1 MMNVRSLSVIVAAL
15 VAAILSAVAPQATR
29 AAGVGATVTSGM
41 EVGRDRYDAAWRS
54 IVSLQMSYA
63 VLPFPQLA
71 SHGCAGVLIRP
82 TIVLTAAHCTE
93 RGVSSG
99 AGTRALG
106 GTRRLAK
113 TTKRTY
119 GASVR
124 VVETIAYPGSVTSTY
139 GGPPPL
145 TFDLALLRLAEP
157 IPGAVPIAVIDASED
172 AAWGAGSGLA
182 SGAYIAGWGRT
193 RGYGSGRYVS
203 TDPRDLVAALTAKLE
218 HDEESPTNPD
228 GSPVNPEVLREVA
241 VPIVPDR
248 RCASTDSP
256 MGEGAPDFERRT
268 MLCIGRADT
277 KAGQES
283 DRIGACYGDSGGPL
297 VVPVA
302 DGSLRLVGITSWGR
316 DSGCNGLT
324 AYARVATARDWI
336 DATIRELETPSTT
349 VVAGA
354 VTGELVDA
362 DTLRLR
368 WPAVS
373 GPYERLSIVEERSAY
388 DEYFGGPFTSGS
400 ERLGP
405 RIKRALRRT
414 TVRRTL
420 GLTGEGS
427 TSFTVE
433 DVRPRR
439 SSAATSAYRVVATLA
454 SGRKVFGPRSFVRM
468 PVDDVAPT
476 APGLVRRVG
485 SYRGLVG
492 LLRWGSSTDDQC
504 VAGYML
510 EVRWPAWKPG
520 IWEAQHAE
528 RTRGCGGASEGESWF
543 EDLAPTTT
551 PTFDLR
557 RGTWLVRAVAVD
569 HAGNRGV
576 GPVSR
581 IRIPAYV
588 EDLGLES
595 ECRLVGPNVV
605 CTYPKDDY

>member
-1 MMNVRSLSVIVAAL
+1 MARTPGSNGDRTIAAIRSAAASLIARQGFEAMSMRQLAAEVGVQPAALYRYYPTQDVLPYQLMLTHLQAIIGAGEAARPACADPIQRLTAFVDNHIRYHLSERDSTHVSNMELRSLSEPRL
-15 VAAILSAVAPQATR
+15 GEIL
-29 AAGVGATVTSGM
+29 
-41 EVGRDRYDAAWRS
+41 
-54 IVSLQMSYA
+54 
-63 VLPFPQLA
+63 
-71 SHGCAGVLIRP
+71 
-82 TIVLTAAHCTE
+82 
-93 RGVSSG
+93 
-99 AGTRALG
+99 
-106 GTRRLAK
+106 
-113 TTKRTY
+113 
-119 GASVR
+119 
-124 VVETIAYPGSVTSTY
+124 
-139 GGPPPL
+139 
-145 TFDLALLRLAEP
+145 
-157 IPGAVPIAVIDASED
+157 
-172 AAWGAGSGLA
+172 
-182 SGAYIAGWGRT
+182 
-193 RGYGSGRYVS
+193 
-203 TDPRDLVAALTAKLE
+203 KL
-218 HDEESPTNPD
+218 
-228 GSPVNPEVLREVA
+228 
-241 VPIVPDR
+241 
-248 RCASTDSP
+248 
-256 MGEGAPDFERRT
+256 
-268 MLCIGRADT
+268 
-277 KAGQES
+277 
-283 DRIGACYGDSGGPL
+283 
-297 VVPVA
+297 
-302 DGSLRLVGITSWGR
+302 
-316 DSGCNGLT
+316 
-324 AYARVATARDWI
+324 
-336 DATIRELETPSTT
+336 
-349 VVAGA
+349 
-354 VTGELVDA
+354 
-362 DTLRLR
+362 
-368 WPAVS
+368 
-373 GPYERLSIVEERSAY
+373 RSAY
-388 DEYFGGPFTSGS
+388 EG
-400 ERLGP
+400 EL
-405 RIKRALRRT
+405 RAILADGAGAG
-414 TVRRTL
+414 V
-420 GLTGEGS
+420 
-427 TSFTVE
+427 FTVE